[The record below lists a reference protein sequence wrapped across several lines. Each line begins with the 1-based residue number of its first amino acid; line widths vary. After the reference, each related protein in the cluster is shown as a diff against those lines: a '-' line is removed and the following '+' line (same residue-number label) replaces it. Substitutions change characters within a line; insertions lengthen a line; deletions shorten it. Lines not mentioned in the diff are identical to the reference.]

1 MVPGNPTG
9 DRGQTRDANLR
20 RRLVLVAT
28 IVEAIGTLHFVDHA
42 VRGRLVVDRGL
53 NHDWNHS
60 GWPFQHDFSPF
71 TVSMIVVYGLLL
83 GGIWFTLRRR
93 LWAAY
98 WLGTA
103 VIIGAIVVFVHFVG
117 SDAETP
123 RMILDTYD
131 NLAAAIPALIVLF
144 GVIAILVVMAG
155 HAIYVRRASG
165 RWL

>member
-1 MVPGNPTG
+1 VPGDPTAN
-9 DRGQTRDANLR
+9 RGQTRDAELR

-28 IVEAIGTLHFVDHA
+28 IAVALGTAHFADHA
-42 VRGRLVVDRGL
+42 VRGQLVVDRGL
-53 NHDWNHS
+53 NPDWNHS
-60 GWPFQHDFSPF
+60 GWPFQHDFTPF
-71 TVSMIVVYGLLL
+71 TVSMIVVYVLLL
-83 GGIWFTLRRR
+83 GGMWLTLRGR

-103 VIIGAIVVFVHFVG
+103 IIIGAIVVFVHFVG

-144 GVIAILVVMAG
+144 GVVAILVVMAG
-155 HAIYVRRASG
+155 QAIYVRRASG
-165 RWL
+165 RW